1 MAMAI
6 PTPSTEAVNGYVNE
20 YGEEPKG
27 LVGSREPLHRSL
39 DSLIGVGIGI
49 GIGQLE

>member
-1 MAMAI
+1 MSPITA
-6 PTPSTEAVNGYVNE
+6 
-20 YGEEPKG
+20 
-27 LVGSREPLHRSL
+27 REPLHRSL